1 MIEIKQYT
9 NYNKD
14 EIIKL
19 YTAVGWSNYYENP
32 KLLEQAFLHSLYTL
46 GAYDEDKLIGIVRVV
61 GDGHTIIFIQDL
73 LVFPEY
79 QGKKIGT
86 DLMNKILEKYN
97 DIYQIHLATDNTEK
111 TVNFYKS
118 LGLIEFS
125 KKNYVGFTK

>member
-1 MIEIKQYT
+1 MIEIKQYK
-9 NYNKD
+9 NFNKD

-19 YTAVGWSNYYENP
+19 YKSVGWSNYYENP
-32 KLLEQAFLHSLYTL
+32 TLLEQAFLHSLYTF
-46 GAYDEDKLIGIVRVV
+46 GAYDKDKLIGIVRVV

-73 LVFPEY
+73 LVLPEY